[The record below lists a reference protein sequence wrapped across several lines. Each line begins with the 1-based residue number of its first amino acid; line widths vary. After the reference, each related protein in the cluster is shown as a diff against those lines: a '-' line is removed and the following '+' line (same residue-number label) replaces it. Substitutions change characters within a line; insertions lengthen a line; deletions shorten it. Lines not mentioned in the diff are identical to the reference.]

1 MTTIKIILSI
11 LLLIF
16 MMFLVNENGKPDKS
30 DLIEC
35 KENLQDI
42 SDELCGL
49 EYDIY
54 KQEDIADKIR
64 KELTK

>member
-11 LLLIF
+11 LLLIA

-35 KENLQDI
+35 KENLKDI

-54 KQEDIADKIR
+54 KQEDIADEIR